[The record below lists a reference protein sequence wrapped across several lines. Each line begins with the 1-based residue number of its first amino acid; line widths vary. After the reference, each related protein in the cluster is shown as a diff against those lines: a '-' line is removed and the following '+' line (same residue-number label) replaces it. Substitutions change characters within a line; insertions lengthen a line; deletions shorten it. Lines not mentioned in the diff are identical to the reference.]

1 MLYFALLALVVGL
14 GLPLAAAS
22 AAVAQGIATRSALE
36 GISRQPEAAPRIQL
50 TMIIGLA
57 LIESLVIYVLLT
69 FFILQAKLPSSD
81 RMLEAVKEISKAEAI
96 KGPAKVSIKA
106 SPFAP
111 STKGELA
118 SKLTISVWNKDGV
131 PLKGQKLSITAG
143 EGEIRNFI
151 DNGDGTYTAFLI
163 IPSKEEGEIAVRA
176 TAENGVYDDLILQVA
191 PMGLS
196 RASSR

>member
-1 MLYFALLALVVGL
+1 MIYFALLALVVGL
-14 GLPLAAAS
+14 GLPLAAAG
-22 AAVAQGIATRSALE
+22 AAIGQSIATKSALE

-69 FFILQAKLPSSD
+69 FFILQARLPDSD
-81 RMLEAVKEISKAEAI
+81 KMLEAVKEIAKVEAI

-111 STKGELA
+111 SAKGELT
-118 SKLTISVWNKDGV
+118 SKLTIYVWNRDGI

-143 EGEIRNFI
+143 GGRIRDFT
-151 DNGDGTYTAFLI
+151 DNGDGTYTAFLTVS
-163 IPSKEEGEIAVRA
+163 PDERGEIAVRA
-176 TAENGVYDDLILQVA
+176 TAENGVYNDLILPVTSSQI
-191 PMGLS
+191 S
-196 RASSR
+196 KASGR